1 MKLFKKL
8 LLAGTAL
15 SLIAPVASQANTVN
29 LEDLN
34 SYARKS
40 KPRLDN
46 KTFLNDVNEELASSK
61 RHLDGL
67 ESKQNSFEAGG
78 FSETTTA
85 TFGAD
90 FVVGAVDGSSTS
102 EATSFDYQFGM
113 NLSTSFTGED
123 SLALTIETGNAASAS
138 ATALDMNGMSDAMIL
153 DGITYTFPL
162 GDKTTIMVGDSTD
175 VSALYSTSCVY
186 SAFTDRLGDCGTGTS
201 AGLGGGTTDNNTATT
216 GDDASS
222 ATVAAAYD
230 FGNGFTVAGGMS
242 TAGGDSAGMF
252 TKASLDVYGLQAAYN
267 TDNYGLSVSY
277 ALTEG
282 QNTVVEHPDDGYE
295 TTYWG
300 LNGFYSFDD
309 PKLPS
314 LSVGYEAEDRS
325 SSGGTANIASVEK
338 SGFFAGLTWDEVGA
352 GSFSVGLSTVTNYTD
367 SETEYYQY
375 EAAYTYP
382 INDGMTI
389 TPGAF
394 IKETSGDD
402 ETGLIVKTS
411 FSF

>member
-1 MKLFKKL
+1 MKLFKSL
-8 LLAGTAL
+8 
-15 SLIAPVASQANTVN
+15 LIAPAALGLLAPLSASANQVN
-29 LEDLN
+29 IKDISNYSDLENVDL
-34 SYARKS
+34 A
-40 KPRLDN
+40 
-46 KTFLNDVNEELASSK
+46 
-61 RHLDGL
+61 
-67 ESKQNSFEAGG
+67 NSFDKEESIESTLFAGGEGLVDTTSYDGG

-85 TFGAD
+85 SFGAD
-90 FVVGAVDGSSTS
+90 FVIGAVDGDSTS
-102 EATSFDYQFGM
+102 EATTFDYQFGM
-113 NLSTSFTGED
+113 SLSTSFTGED
-123 SLALTIETGNAASAS
+123 SLDLTIETGNAASPTS
-138 ATALDMNGMSDAMIL
+138 TILNMNGMSDAMTL

-162 GDKTTIMVGDSTD
+162 GDKTTVMVGDSTD

-186 SAFTDRLGDCGTGTS
+186 SAFTDLLGNCGSGNA
-201 AGLGGGTTDNNTATT
+201 AGLGGGTTDENTTSTT
-216 GDDASS
+216 DDASS

-242 TAGGDSAGMF
+242 SAGGDSDGLF

-282 QNTVVEHPDDGYE
+282 QNSVTEHPDDGYE
-295 TTYWG
+295 TSFWG

-314 LSVGYEAEDRS
+314 ISVGYEAEDRS
-325 SSGGTANIASVEK
+325 SSGGTGNIASVEK

-352 GSFSVGLSTVTNYTD
+352 GSFSLGLSTVTNYTD

-375 EAAYTYP
+375 EAAYSYP
-382 INDGMTI
+382 VNDGMTI

>member
-1 MKLFKKL
+1 MKLFKSL
-8 LLAGTAL
+8 LVAPAALGLLSPLSASANQVNIKDISNYSDIENVDLA
-15 SLIAPVASQANTVN
+15 
-29 LEDLN
+29 
-34 SYARKS
+34 
-40 KPRLDN
+40 
-46 KTFLNDVNEELASSK
+46 
-61 RHLDGL
+61 
-67 ESKQNSFEAGG
+67 NSFDKEESIESTLFAGG
-78 FSETTTA
+78 EGLVDTSNYDGSFSETTTA

-90 FVVGAVDGSSTS
+90 FVVGAVDGDSTS
-102 EATSFDYQFGM
+102 EATTFDYQFGM

-123 SLALTIETGNAASAS
+123 SLDLTIETGNAASAS
-138 ATALDMNGMSDAMIL
+138 ATALDMNGMSDAMTL

-162 GDKTTIMVGDSTD
+162 GEKTTVMVGDSTD

-186 SAFTDRLGDCGTGTS
+186 SAFTDLLGNCGSGNA
-201 AGLGGGTTDNNTATT
+201 AGLGGGTTDEDTTATS
-216 GDDASS
+216 DDASS
-222 ATVAAAYD
+222 ATIAAAYD
-230 FGNGFTVAGGMS
+230 FGNGFTVAGGLS
-242 TAGGDSAGMF
+242 TAGGDSDGMF

-282 QNTVVEHPDDGYE
+282 QNSVVEHPDDGYE
-295 TTYWG
+295 TSFWG
-300 LNGFYSFDD
+300 LNGFYAFDD

-314 LSVGYEAEDRS
+314 ISVGYEAEDRTK
-325 SSGGTANIASVEK
+325 SGGSANIASVEK
-338 SGFFAGLTWDEVGA
+338 SGFFAGLTWEEVGA
-352 GSFSVGLSTVTNYTD
+352 GSFSLGLSTVTNYTD

-375 EAAYTYP
+375 EAAYSYP

>member
-1 MKLFKKL
+1 MKLFKSL
-8 LLAGTAL
+8 LVAPATLGLLAPLSATANEVT
-15 SLIAPVASQANTVN
+15 INDFNPV
-29 LEDLN
+29 
-34 SYARKS
+34 
-40 KPRLDN
+40 
-46 KTFLNDVNEELASSK
+46 EELAITNS
-61 RHLDGL
+61 RVDGL
-67 ESKQNSFEAGG
+67 EARMNNIEAGS

-90 FVVGAVDGSSTS
+90 FVVGAVDGSTTS
-102 EATSFDYQFGM
+102 EATTFDYQFGM

-123 SLALTIETGNAASAS
+123 SLDLTIETGNASS
-138 ATALDMNGMSDAMIL
+138 PTGTALNMNGMSDTMTL

-186 SAFTDRLGDCGTGTS
+186 SAFTDLLGNCGS
-201 AGLGGGTTDNNTATT
+201 ANAAGLGGGTTDENTTATS
-216 GDDASS
+216 DDASS

-242 TAGGDSAGMF
+242 SAGGNSAGLF
-252 TKASLDVYGLQAAYN
+252 TKTSIDVFGLQAAYN

-277 ALTEG
+277 ASTEG
-282 QNTVVEHPDDGYE
+282 YNFVTEHEDNGYD

-300 LNGFYSFDD
+300 INGFYAFDD
-309 PKLPS
+309 AALPS
-314 LSVGYEAEDRS
+314 ISVGYEAEDRS
-325 SSGGTANIASVEK
+325 KSGGTANIASVEK
-338 SGFFAGLTWDEVGA
+338 SGFFAGLTWDEVGP
-352 GSFSVGLSTVTNYTD
+352 GSFSLGLSSVTNYTD

-375 EAAYTYP
+375 EAAYSYP